1 MSASTH
7 AAREQLTFLSGTGE
21 SDALLNSLAWASSSV
36 GEPATWPQS
45 LQSVVGLMLSSKF
58 PMFVAWGDD
67 LTFLYNDAYAPI
79 LGTKHPSAFGRP
91 FEAIWSEIWE
101 DLRPLVNA
109 ALAGEAT
116 FLEDL
121 PLTMNR
127 NGFDEQTW
135 FTFSYS
141 PLRNESGAVAGMFC
155 ACTETTEKVLAL
167 RRNAAERHRLAQ
179 LFGEAPAFMALLKGP
194 DHVFELANKAYLQLV
209 GHREILGKPAREAL
223 PEIEGQG
230 FFELLDG
237 VYASGKPFT
246 GQEVPLMIQRAPGD
260 PLEQAFVDFVYQP
273 IVAAAGEVTGIFVT
287 GYEVTELRAARDR
300 LRLAQKAG
308 RVGTFELLPKSRTL
322 VLSDEFCRIWG
333 IPVTRTA
340 DLDDTLKLIHPHDLD
355 HVLTGR
361 AEIDEGSLGDVE
373 YRIRRP
379 DTGEERWIARRG
391 EAIRNAEDDLVRFA
405 GVVYD
410 ITDRKLAEASL
421 EAYTRNLETLNQTGA
436 ALSSVLELES
446 IVQRVTDA
454 GVDLIG
460 AQFGAFFYNTHDEN
474 GETLTL
480 YTLSGADKSQFEG
493 FGHPRATPIFKPT
506 FNGSSNLR
514 SDDITADPR
523 YGQMGPHFGL
533 PEGHLPVR
541 SYLAVP
547 VKSREGNVLGGLFFA
562 HADPGMFTAVHEE
575 LISGIASQAAI
586 AMDNARL
593 YRDAQTEIERRK
605 RAEQHQRLLINE
617 LNHRVKNTL
626 AVVQSL
632 ALQSFRGGDTPS
644 ETGRQ
649 DFSARLTALSAAHN
663 LLTRQNWEQASLK
676 DIISTSLQAA
686 AGANMDRV
694 TVEGPDV
701 PLAPQTAV
709 SVGMAIHELTT
720 NAIKYGAL
728 SNEVGTI
735 AVSWTADEGSDPA
748 TLHLEWR
755 ESGGPP
761 VVPPDNRGFG
771 SRMIEK
777 GLAAELGGEVELSF
791 PPQGV
796 RCVIDAPL
804 SKDLRT

>member
-1 MSASTH
+1 MPASTH
-7 AAREQLTFLSGTGE
+7 AAREPLTFLSGTGQ
-21 SDALLNSLAWASSSV
+21 SDALLNSDAWASSSI

-58 PMFVAWGDD
+58 PMFVAWGEN

-91 FEAIWSEIWE
+91 FEAVWSEIWE
-101 DLRPLVNA
+101 DLRPLVDR
-109 ALAGEAT
+109 ALGGEAT

-127 NGFDEQTW
+127 KGFDEQTW

-141 PLRNESGAVAGMFC
+141 PLRDESGAVAGMFC

-167 RRNAAERHRLAQ
+167 RRNAAERHRLEQ
-179 LFGEAPAFMALLKGP
+179 LFGEAPAFMALLTGP
-194 DHVFELANKAYLQLV
+194 NHVFELANKAYMQLV
-209 GHREILGKPAREAL
+209 GHREIVGKAAREAL
-223 PEIEGQG
+223 PEIQGQG
-230 FFELLDG
+230 FFELLDS
-237 VYASGKPFT
+237 VYASAEPFT
-246 GQEVPLMIQRAPGD
+246 GQQVPLMIQRARGAAP
-260 PLEQAFVDFVYQP
+260 EQAFVDFVYQP

-300 LRLAQKAG
+300 LRLAQEAG

-333 IPVTRTA
+333 IPLTRTA
-340 DLDDTLKLIHPHDLD
+340 NLDDTLKLIHPDD
-355 HVLTGR
+355 IEHVLTGR
-361 AEIDEGSLGDVE
+361 AKIDEDSLGDVE

-379 DTGEERWIARRG
+379 DTAEERWIARRG

-421 EAYTRNLETLNQTGA
+421 AAYTRNLEILNRTGA
-436 ALSSVLELES
+436 ALSSVLDLDS

-460 AQFGAFFYNTHDEN
+460 AQFGAFFYNTHDER

-506 FNGSSNLR
+506 FDGSSNMR

-523 YGQMGPHFGL
+523 YGLMGPHFGL
-533 PEGHLPVR
+533 PDGHLPVR

-547 VKSREGNVLGGLFFA
+547 VRSREGHVLGGLFFA
-562 HADPGMFTAVHEE
+562 HADPGMFSAAHED

-605 RAEQHQRLLINE
+605 KAEQHQRLLINE

-632 ALQSFRGGDTPS
+632 ALQSFRGDTPS
-644 ETGRQ
+644 ETARQ

-676 DIISTSLQAA
+676 DIITASLEAA
-686 AGANMDRV
+686 AGANMERV
-694 TVEGPDV
+694 AVEGPDV

-728 SNEVGTI
+728 SNGIGTI
-735 AVSWTADEGSDPA
+735 AVSWSADQRADRP

-761 VVPPDNRGFG
+761 VVPPHNRGFG
-771 SRMIEK
+771 SRMIQK
-777 GLAAELGGEVELSF
+777 GLAAELGGQVELTF

-804 SKDLRT
+804 AKGLAA